1 MPINEHTKVQTYGGH
16 PFCAKTTKRLH
27 KCRVAPFVPKL
38 QKGYI
43 NVGWHPL
50 CQNYKKAT
58 LINVGWHPLCQNYKK
73 DYIYKCRVTWH
84 LNKCEVTFINM

>member
-16 PFCAKTTKRLH
+16 PFCAKTPKRLH
-27 KCRVAPFVPKL
+27 KCRVAP
-38 QKGYI
+38 
-43 NVGWHPL
+43 WHPL

-58 LINVGWHPLCQNYKK
+58 FINVGWHPLYQNYKK
-73 DYIYKCRVTWH
+73 DYIYKFRVTWH